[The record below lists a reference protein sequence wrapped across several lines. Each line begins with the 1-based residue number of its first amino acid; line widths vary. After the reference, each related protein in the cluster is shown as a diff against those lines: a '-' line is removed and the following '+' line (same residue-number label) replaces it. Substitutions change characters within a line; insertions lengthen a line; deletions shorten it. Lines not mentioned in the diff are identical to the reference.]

1 MPDCENDWIHNDVG
15 DVPAVL
21 EGFLTN
27 LCAGAVRYIVKD
39 GKSLWSAIP
48 GFDHT
53 YITLLARCWE
63 RLCHYPMHPTNYS
76 QQAHNPPS
84 QPTDSTPHPSC
95 RTHMQ
100 Q

>member
-1 MPDCENDWIHNDVG
+1 MPDCDNDWIHNDVG

-27 LCAGAVRYIVKD
+27 LCAGAVRNIVKD

-63 RLCHYPMHPTNYS
+63 LSLSLSNAPYQLLPTG
-76 QQAHNPPS
+76 P
-84 QPTDSTPHPSC
+84 QPTLSPH
-95 RTHMQ
+95 
-100 Q
+100 